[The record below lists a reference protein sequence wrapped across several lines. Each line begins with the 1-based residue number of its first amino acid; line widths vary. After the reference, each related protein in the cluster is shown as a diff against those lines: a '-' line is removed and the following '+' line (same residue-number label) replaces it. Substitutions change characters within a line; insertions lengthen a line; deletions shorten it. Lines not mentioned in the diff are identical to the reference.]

1 MKKIIFI
8 SLLFTQFSAFSQIDP
23 NKLSTSIKFDEVISN
38 IERFYVDPVD
48 SKKLTETAI
57 IALLEQLDPHSTYIP
72 AEDADEAQSQINGSF
87 VGIGVR
93 FQIVK
98 DTLMVVEAI
107 PGGPSEKIGVLAG
120 DKIVLVDQLNIA
132 GIGLKN
138 NEVRSK
144 LMGELGTKVTIGIL
158 RKNVPK
164 QLDFTIVRDKI
175 PIHSVDAHYMLTP
188 EIGYIKLSIFSRTT
202 VEEVQESIKE
212 LKKAGMK
219 QLIFDLQ
226 GNGGGL
232 LDAAH
237 RLADEFLS
245 EDKLIVYSEGR
256 TQPRSNL
263 RAGKKGLWEK
273 GDLIILT
280 DEYAASASEILS
292 GALQDWDRALIVGRR
307 TFGKG
312 LVQRPIQLA
321 DGGEIRITIARYFT
335 PTGRFIQKPYDDTES
350 YKKDLTQR
358 YLNGEFQNADSI
370 KFPDSLKFLTLK
382 TKRTVYGGGG
392 IMPDVFVPLDTL
404 EITDYFGDLVR
415 GGHVNTFIFSYV
427 NKNRESLRKTYPNF
441 SSFQKNF
448 KIDDA
453 FMKSFFD
460 YVAQEDSTLIYN
472 DKEYQQSKFLL
483 QNRMTSNLAQDLW
496 GANESFQI
504 YNATNEVL
512 QKAISVLKS
521 NTYTTFNLEK

>member
-8 SLLFTQFSAFSQIDP
+8 SLLFTQLSAFSQIDP

-312 LVQRPIQLA
+312 LVQIEMDLG
-321 DGGEIRITIARYFT
+321 DGSAVRLTTARYYT
-335 PTGRFIQKPYDDTES
+335 PTGRSIQKPYAKNGNENY
-350 YKKDLTQR
+350 YKDYQQR
-358 YLNGEFQNADSI
+358 VFSGELLSKDSI
-370 KFPDSLKFLTLK
+370 KTIDSLQFK
-382 TKRTVYGGGG
+382 TPKGKIVYGGGG
-392 IMPDVFVPLDTL
+392 IIPDVFVAIDTSSYLSGFYFNSINDFAFNFVDNNRASLGKWTLNAFISDFDADETIL
-404 EITDYFGDLVR
+404 ETYLTGQKIEKKSSFKTRQRIKKYLKAAIANSLFGDLGFYR
-415 GGHVNTFIFSYV
+415 ILH
-427 NKNRESLRKTYPNF
+427 
-441 SSFQKNF
+441 Q
-448 KIDDA
+448 DDK
-453 FMKSFFD
+453 M
-460 YVAQEDSTLIYN
+460 
-472 DKEYQQSKFLL
+472 
-483 QNRMTSNLAQDLW
+483 
-496 GANESFQI
+496 
-504 YNATNEVL
+504 L
-512 QKAISVLKS
+512 QKVA
-521 NTYTTFNLEK
+521 TLETSD